1 MDLRPSRSQAYQELL
16 RPDPKATDRGL
27 GQPVLR
33 GHQLPLGEPAGAEG
47 KTLALQPCELG
58 SPSPPALAAPAPAT
72 PASKT
77 SSLSELMTP
86 MWRDTLV
93 ICLQRHGPW
102 GSCPGLLSPLWQKRV
117 LSLMTDLKEHTLRL
131 RLVSIAPPF
140 GSPVTLGTW
149 LAHGPV
155 CPHHW
160 GARMPAPQD

>member
-1 MDLRPSRSQAYQELL
+1 MDLRPSRSQAYQGLP

-47 KTLALQPCELG
+47 KTPAPQPCKLG

-102 GSCPGLLSPLWQKRV
+102 GSCPGLLSPLWQKE
-117 LSLMTDLKEHTLRL
+117 SP
-131 RLVSIAPPF
+131 VSNDRFKRTHPAAPPGF
-140 GSPVTLGTW
+140 YHPPIREPCDPGHM
-149 LAHGPV
+149 AGP
-155 CPHHW
+155 
-160 GARMPAPQD
+160 